1 MNRGHSQLVL
11 TTKRRSARV
20 KEVMRVALAHGT
32 SSRLQLPASSLLMAL
47 FGIVLGRDPNPRQ
60 DRCEW
65 IYAYAT

>member
-1 MNRGHSQLVL
+1 M
-11 TTKRRSARV
+11 